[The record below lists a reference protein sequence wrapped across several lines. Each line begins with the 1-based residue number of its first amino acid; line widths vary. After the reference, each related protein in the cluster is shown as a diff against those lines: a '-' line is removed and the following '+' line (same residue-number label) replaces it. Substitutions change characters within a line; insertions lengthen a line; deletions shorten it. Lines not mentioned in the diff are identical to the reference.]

1 MTLPPLTVAGR
12 IDTLRSAMAERDL
25 DGFVVV
31 DLPSVRWLTGF
42 TGSNGLVAVT
52 AGAAVLATD
61 GRYATQAPA
70 QLEAAGA
77 AVTVVI
83 GQDLVAGAAGS
94 LGGAAR
100 VALEGD
106 VVSWDQQRRWA
117 STLSEIELVPVSG
130 LIRELRSVKDP
141 AELARIQ
148 AAAAIADHALAET
161 ESLRIPGTTERA
173 LGLALDD
180 TMRVAGASGP
190 AYETIVASGPNAALP
205 HARPSDRAFETGD
218 LLIIDVGALVDGY
231 RSDMTR
237 SFVIGGPDA
246 AADVAREILPLVT
259 EAQAVGVATVAPG
272 REAKAIDAACRSVIA
287 DAGLGDAFSHGT
299 GHGVGLDIHE
309 LPSIRKDN
317 AAILQ
322 AGQVLTVEPG
332 VYLPGVGG
340 VRVEDLV
347 VVTDSGCRPL
357 TLSPK
362 LSL

>member
-1 MTLPPLTVAGR
+1 MITALPPLSVAGR
-12 IDTLRSAMAERDL
+12 VDRLRAAMVEREL
-25 DGFVVV
+25 DGFVVSDV
-31 DLPSVRWLTGF
+31 PSVRWLTGF
-42 TGSNGLVAVT
+42 TGSNGLVVVT
-52 AGAAVLATD
+52 ADEVLLATD

-77 AVTVVI
+77 VADI
-83 GQDLVAGAAGS
+83 RIDNDLVASGASILAG
-94 LGGAAR
+94 GR
-100 VALEGD
+100 VALESD
-106 VVSWDQQRRWA
+106 VATWAAQRRWA
-117 STLSEIELVPVSG
+117 ETIDAELVPVAG
-130 LIRELRSVKDP
+130 LLRELRSVKDP
-141 AELARIQ
+141 AELARIER
-148 AAAAIADHALAET
+148 AAAIADLALDAT
-161 ESLRIPGTTERA
+161 EPLRVAGTTERQ

-180 TMRVAGASGP
+180 TMRAEGATGP

-205 HARPSDRAFETGD
+205 HARPSDRAFEIGD

-246 AADVAREILPLVT
+246 ATDVAREILPLVT
-259 EAQAVGVATVAPG
+259 EAQAAGVATVAPG
-272 REAKAIDAACRSVIA
+272 IEAKAIDDACRSHIT
-287 DAGLGDAFSHGT
+287 DAGHGPHFSHGT

-309 LPSIRKDN
+309 LPSIRRDN

-322 AGQVLTVEPG
+322 TGQVLTVEPG
-332 VYLPGVGG
+332 VYLPDVGG

>member
-1 MTLPPLTVAGR
+1 MTFPKLTVQGR
-12 IDTLRSAMAERDL
+12 ADRLRNAMREREL

-42 TGSNGLVAVT
+42 TGSNGLAVIS
-52 AGAAVLATD
+52 AKDVVLATD

-70 QLEAAGA
+70 QLEAAGSDA
-77 AVTVVI
+77 AVAI
-83 GQDLVAGAAGS
+83 ASDLVASGADV
-94 LGGAAR
+94 LRGAAR

-106 VVSWDQQRRWA
+106 VISWDQQRQWA
-117 STLSEIELVPVSG
+117 AALADSELVAVSG
-130 LIRELRSVKDP
+130 LLRELRSVKDP
-141 AELARIQ
+141 AELARIE
-148 AAAAIADHALAET
+148 AAAALADAALADT
-161 ESLRIPGTTERA
+161 EVLRAPGTTERQ

-180 TMRVAGASGP
+180 AMRAAGATGP

-205 HARPSDRAFETGD
+205 HARPSDRAFEVGD
-218 LLIIDVGALVDGY
+218 LLIVDVGALVDGY

-246 AADVAREILPLVT
+246 ADDVAREILPLVT
-259 EAQAVGVATVAPG
+259 EAQAAAVAVVAPG
-272 REAKAIDAACRSVIA
+272 VEAKAVDDACRSIITE
-287 DAGLGDAFSHGT
+287 AGFGDAFRHGT

-332 VYLPGVGG
+332 VYLPDVGG

>member
-1 MTLPPLTVAGR
+1 MTFPKLTVQGR
-12 IDTLRSAMAERDL
+12 ADRLRNAMRDREL

-42 TGSNGLVAVT
+42 TGSNGLAVIS
-52 AGAAVLATD
+52 AKDVVLATD

-70 QLEAAGA
+70 QLEAAGSDA
-77 AVTVVI
+77 TVVI
-83 GQDLVAGAAGS
+83 ASDLVASGADV
-94 LGGAAR
+94 LRGAAR

-106 VVSWDQQRRWA
+106 VISWDQQRQWA
-117 STLSEIELVPVSG
+117 AALADSELVAVSG
-130 LIRELRSVKDP
+130 LLRELRSVKDP
-141 AELARIQ
+141 SELARIE
-148 AAAAIADHALAET
+148 AAAALADAALADTET
-161 ESLRIPGTTERA
+161 LRMPGTTERQ

-180 TMRVAGASGP
+180 AMRAAGATGP

-205 HARPSDRAFETGD
+205 HARPSDRAFEVGD
-218 LLIIDVGALVDGY
+218 LLIVDVGALVDGY

-246 AADVAREILPLVT
+246 ADDVAREILPLVT
-259 EAQAVGVATVAPG
+259 EAQAAAVAVVAPG
-272 REAKAIDAACRSVIA
+272 VEAKAVDDACRSIIA
-287 DAGLGDAFSHGT
+287 EAGFGDAFRHGT